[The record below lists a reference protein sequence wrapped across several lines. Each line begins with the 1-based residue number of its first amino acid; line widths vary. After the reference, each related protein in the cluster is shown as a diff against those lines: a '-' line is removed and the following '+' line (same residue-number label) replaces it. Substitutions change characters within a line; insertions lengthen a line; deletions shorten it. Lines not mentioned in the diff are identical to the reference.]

1 MKSYPVRNSK
11 RGTLNKHPEEAHLVE
26 RAFQKLEK
34 NPSVTVRCSV
44 PLLGRCVDLAYLHES
59 SLVTVEFKLHDWR
72 RALRQARD
80 HRLATDYAYVC
91 MLRREITMA
100 MRQEFIC
107 LGVGLSFY
115 SNRGDWP
122 FEIAVQAPRSCET
135 WSVARSWLCGY
146 LRSVE
151 R

>member
-1 MKSYPVRNSK
+1 MKSYPMRDGS
-11 RGTLNKHPEEAHLVE
+11 RRTLNKQPEEARLVK
-26 RAFQKLEK
+26 RAFQKLGK
-34 NPSVTVRCSV
+34 NPNVTVRCSV

-59 SLVTVEFKLHDWR
+59 CLVTVEFKLRDWR

-91 MLRREITMA
+91 MPRREIPTA
-100 MRQEFIC
+100 MRQEFIR

-135 WSVARSWLCGY
+135 WSVARAWLCGY